1 LGTGT
6 AEATDLRKPEIFAT
20 KEWRLLDMLKC
31 FLKML
36 FGEFSQGNKPF
47 ENIVLL
53 FEGGSS
59 EKNIHVRKV
68 ILKKWVE
75 RFLDLEKL
83 G

>member
-1 LGTGT
+1 MSPPKNGGSWICL
-6 AEATDLRKPEIFAT
+6 
-20 KEWRLLDMLKC
+20 C
-31 FLKML
+31 FLKMP
-36 FGEFSQGNKPF
+36 GEFSQGNKPF

-68 ILKKWVE
+68 MLKKWVE
-75 RFLDLEKL
+75 RFLDLEKV

>member
-1 LGTGT
+1 
-6 AEATDLRKPEIFAT
+6 
-20 KEWRLLDMLKC
+20 MLKC

-83 G
+83 GW